1 MRLICFI
8 KKCSHQF
15 SCSFPKFC
23 LELNFL
29 QGVILRKN
37 ITGHLKKDR
46 DVSSWPQHWA
56 HASALGSCAWQTA
69 GCARSSA
76 SEHKR
81 VSFGRDFFFC
91 LYLQRYHIVQDSNM
105 LRAIAFL
112 GAKKRERQKKAH
124 FLWQTFLQGFASL
137 ASFTWAF
144 IPVYLVWHECLAL
157 IWGQTAP

>member
-1 MRLICFI
+1 MRLICFL

-76 SEHKR
+76 SEHER
-81 VSFGRDFFFC
+81 VSFGRDFFFVFIFRGIASSRIATRSEQ
-91 LYLQRYHIVQDSNM
+91 LPFSGPRRGKGRRKHIFCGKHSYGV
-105 LRAIAFL
+105 LL
-112 GAKKRERQKKAH
+112 
-124 FLWQTFLQGFASL
+124 L

-144 IPVYLVWHECLAL
+144 IPVYVAWRECLAL